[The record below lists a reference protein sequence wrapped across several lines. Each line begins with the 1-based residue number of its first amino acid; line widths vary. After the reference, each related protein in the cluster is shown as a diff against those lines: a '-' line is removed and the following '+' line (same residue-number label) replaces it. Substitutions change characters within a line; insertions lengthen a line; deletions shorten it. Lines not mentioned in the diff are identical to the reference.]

1 MSDTP
6 DQSLSSMSIVITR
19 HGEKPSDS
27 GKPHGINA
35 DGEHDPHSLSV
46 RGWTRAGALAG
57 LFGLVPQPQYPGVPI
72 PSRVYA
78 TEPSHD
84 AHSTREYDTAHP
96 TASKL
101 KLKLN
106 SNYKHGQESQ
116 LAQELVAG
124 GSPALVVWHHGAIP
138 ELLKHFDIENAAEI
152 PTAWPED
159 RFDLL
164 WVLTRKNSDAP
175 FVWSAVNQGLLE
187 GDLAN

>member
-1 MSDTP
+1 
-6 DQSLSSMSIVITR
+6 MSIVITR

-27 GKPHGINA
+27 GKPHGINS

-57 LFGLVPQPQYPGVPI
+57 LFGLVPQPRYPGVAQ

-101 KLKLN
+101 RLKLN

-116 LAQELVAG
+116 LAQELLADQ
-124 GSPALVVWHHGAIP
+124 SPALVVWHHGAIP
-138 ELLKHFDIENAAEI
+138 ELLKHFEIENAAEI

-164 WVLTRKNSDAP
+164 WVLTRQNSESA
-175 FVWSAVNQGLLE
+175 FTWSAVNQGLLE
-187 GDLAN
+187 GDIAN